1 MTDSNDHMKSLMSPS
16 YTILTTTF
24 SSIKVFDPLLEDDF
38 VIQTSNDSDSLIME
52 DLPHHRK
59 ATILIEGIIIPIVG
73 FIGIIGNIASIIH
86 FGSSQRRRHNFQAY
100 MFYLGVVDLFLII
113 LSLILHSAK
122 EITFVHLLFNDKDNQ
137 QVNLDVWV
145 ETDDSNDCNDTE
157 SEDTKMSNV
166 GKYLQFHSILN
177 QIKVYMIPI
186 YSILISMNICI
197 HLVISVERYL
207 VINRPFLS
215 IKCKKYQPWAV
226 FTSVLVFATLYNIT
240 KFFEHKLVYTE
251 LVLPNDHIRSCRTF
265 DMGWFSNE
273 TIELAEICSTN
284 LRRNQIYIHF
294 MSLTAFL
301 LMGLIPYV
309 TILVIN
315 ILILRRLIKHREWA
329 EEGNQ
334 DMELQEMGAEHTEN
348 GESRN
353 GRYKSVRRQIQTNI
367 NGRPQIHYHSDRRR
381 RNDVLLAKLSLVIMI
396 PYLLYHSVRIIPNV
410 YELTKV

>member
-1 MTDSNDHMKSLMSPS
+1 MTDSSDHMKSFIPPS

-38 VIQTSNDSDSLIME
+38 VIQPLNDSDSLLIR
-52 DLPHHRK
+52 DLPYHRK
-59 ATILIEGIIIPIVG
+59 ATILIEGVIIPIFG

-86 FGSSQRRRHNFQAY
+86 FGSSQRRRHNFHAY
-100 MFYLGVVDLFLII
+100 MFYLGIVDLFLII

-122 EITFVHLLFNDKDNQ
+122 ELTFVHELFSNKDHQ
-137 QVNLDVWV
+137 QVDLGPWV
-145 ETDDSNDCNDTE
+145 ETEENSDCNDTE
-157 SEDTKMSNV
+157 SEVTKMSKV
-166 GKYLQFHSILN
+166 GEFLQYHSVLN

-226 FTSVLVFATLYNIT
+226 FTSVIVFATLYNLT

-251 LVLPNDHIRSCRTF
+251 MVLPNFNIRSCTTY
-265 DMGWFSNE
+265 DNWFMNE
-273 TIELAEICSTN
+273 TVELAEICATE

-334 DMELQEMGAEHTEN
+334 DMELEEMGAGNTDN

-353 GRYKSVRRQIQTNI
+353 GRYKSVRRQIQTSI